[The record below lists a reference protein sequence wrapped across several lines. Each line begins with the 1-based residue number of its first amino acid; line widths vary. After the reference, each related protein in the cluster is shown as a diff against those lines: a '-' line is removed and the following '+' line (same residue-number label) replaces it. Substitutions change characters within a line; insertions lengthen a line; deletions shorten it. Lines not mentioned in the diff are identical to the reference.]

1 MTTPQPSAD
10 DAVVVRGRDAE
21 TLGHPAFV
29 TIGLL
34 AEGSDTGG
42 ALSVVRVTL
51 ADGVDGAKPHHHA
64 DSAELFYMLAGHA
77 DVLVGDRVLHAQQG
91 DLVVVPRHIPHAFG
105 ASPGQPADL
114 LVVLAP
120 GIDRFEY
127 FRILEQIA
135 LGKVAADRLTA
146 AQERFDTW
154 FLDSDVWD
162 HARSSGPEAGDPA
175 R

>member
-1 MTTPQPSAD
+1 MTTPQPSPD
-10 DAVVVRGRDAE
+10 DAVVVRSGDAE
-21 TLGHPAFV
+21 TLGHPTFV

-34 AEGSDTGG
+34 TDGIDTGG

-51 ADGVDGAKPHHHA
+51 AEGVDGAKPHHHTQ
-64 DSAELFYMLAGHA
+64 SAELFYMLTGQAQ
-77 DVLVGDRVLHAQQG
+77 VLVGDRVLEAQQG
-91 DLVVVPRHIPHAFG
+91 DLVVVPQHLPHAFG
-105 ASPGQPADL
+105 ASPGQTADL

-127 FRILEQIA
+127 FRILEQVA
-135 LGKVAADRLTA
+135 LGHVPSDRLAA

-162 HARSSGPEAGDPA
+162 RARSRDSKPGDGA